1 MRIWAFCYAKQR
13 NVPDQHRGTFGYGD
27 VWTWTAIC
35 ADTKLVPSWLVGERT
50 MDDAWTFMQD
60 LKGRLASRV
69 QLTTDGHRSY
79 LKAVQHTFGDDVDF
93 AMLHKIYGAPEG
105 GQQERRYSPPVC
117 TGTDVRVISGDPH
130 PAQISTSYV
139 ERQNLTMRMGMR
151 RFTRLTNGFSRKVE
165 NLAHAVSLHY
175 ICTTTSRGSTSR
187 SPSRTPTAP
196 GPSAPRR
203 WPPASRTT
211 RGRWSRSPP
220 CSIQTDPLPKRTAAR
235 ECNPGPRAD
244 GGNTIATVHERYT
257 VTPRN
262 TSPGGLAA
270 KLEEIAAGE
279 AARLDD
285 TSAAVRR
292 HAEQLEDATRERDR
306 AIFDSWKAGTATRA
320 IAEATGLT
328 YGRVQQIIDKAREHE
343 RPELQPQLR
352 QRRQD
357 RARSGAL
364 VAALAAHRRASEDR
378 DAWKL
383 PKPPSRH
390 RTSTEVESD
399 GQRDGRS
406 RSD

>member
-1 MRIWAFCYAKQR
+1 MVSMNRLSTEKRAQVIGSLVEGNSIRATVRMTGAAKNTVTKLLVDLGAACADYQDRALVDLPCTEIQCDEIWAFCYAKQR

-175 ICTTTSRGSTSR
+175 MHYNFSRVHQSLTIENPDGTR
-187 SPSRTPTAP
+187 TKRTPAM
-196 GPSAPRR
+196 
-203 WPPASRTT
+203 
-211 RGRWSRSPP
+211 
-220 CSIQTDPLPKRTAAR
+220 AA
-235 ECNPGPRAD
+235 GIAD
-244 GGNTIATVHERYT
+244 HPWTLV
-257 VTPRN
+257 
-262 TSPGGLAA
+262 
-270 KLEEIAAGE
+270 EIAAL
-279 AARLDD
+279 LD
-285 TSAAVRR
+285 
-292 HAEQLEDATRERDR
+292 
-306 AIFDSWKAGTATRA
+306 
-320 IAEATGLT
+320 
-328 YGRVQQIIDKAREHE
+328 
-343 RPELQPQLR
+343 PN
-352 QRRQD
+352 
-357 RARSGAL
+357 
-364 VAALAAHRRASEDR
+364 
-378 DAWKL
+378 
-383 PKPPSRH
+383 
-390 RTSTEVESD
+390 
-399 GQRDGRS
+399 
-406 RSD
+406 